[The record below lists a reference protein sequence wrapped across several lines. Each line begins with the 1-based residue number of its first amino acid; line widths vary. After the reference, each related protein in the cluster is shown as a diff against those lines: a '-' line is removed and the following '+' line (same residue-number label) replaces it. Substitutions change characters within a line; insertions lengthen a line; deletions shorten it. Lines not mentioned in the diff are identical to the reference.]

1 MTDTSCLART
11 SSNYP
16 QLLYIYIHIWY
27 VYVYIYVSLFSS
39 SGVITCHKLDFS
51 SIVSP
56 RFRGQEAPLLRWCEF
71 PALSEVLEVSCKAQ
85 LHPFLVGRPK
95 KNGKRY
101 KSLDILKNK
110 WHSMTMWP
118 WDIPY
123 ECKLCVVWWFLEYQG
138 IYVTVYVHHAVH
150 ICRYLQ
156 CASTRSPRHLST
168 SLTEPNSQSSMT
180 FVWQALWVKWSRFN
194 MTQPHPTWVWG
205 HTPITIY
212 VMFSRKNIQLL
223 SVGFCNRSI
232 QHMDMVSY
240 SGHLLEAL
248 IFWVRT
254 RFLAWNQSIE
264 SQMILYNVK

>member
-1 MTDTSCLART
+1 MICIC
-11 SSNYP
+11 
-16 QLLYIYIHIWY
+16 IYICEFVLLQWGHNMPQTW
-27 VYVYIYVSLFSS
+27 LFQHCQSQIPR
-39 SGVITCHKLDFS
+39 SGGT
-51 SIVSP
+51 SP
-56 RFRGQEAPLLRWCEF
+56 AMMRISCSFRGPW
-71 PALSEVLEVSCKAQ
+71 S
-85 LHPFLVGRPK
+85 FLQGTTPPISGGAAE

-180 FVWQALWVKWSRFN
+180 FVWQSLWVKWSRFN

-205 HTPITIY
+205 HTPITI
-212 VMFSRKNIQLL
+212 SADPGRRK
-223 SVGFCNRSI
+223 GERAR
-232 QHMDMVSY
+232 
-240 SGHLLEAL
+240 E
-248 IFWVRT
+248 
-254 RFLAWNQSIE
+254 
-264 SQMILYNVK
+264 